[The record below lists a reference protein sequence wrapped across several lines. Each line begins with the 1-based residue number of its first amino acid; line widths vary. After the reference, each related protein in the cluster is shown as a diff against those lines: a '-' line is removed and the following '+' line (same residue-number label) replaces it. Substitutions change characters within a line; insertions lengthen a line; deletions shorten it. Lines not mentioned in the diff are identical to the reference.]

1 MLRIKYEMLAFHH
14 VAGRATGR
22 IPLSCI
28 LAIALV
34 LPAFMMTS
42 PFHQAFADGLFREEF
57 EASLEGRD
65 ARLSVT
71 INPPVL
77 TTETSQDA
85 FVELRLFDDINNE
98 TIKFST
104 FAIEMEKGI
113 GGVAPP
119 LYKEVF
125 HTESGLLTL
134 RFQPQ
139 EGDVTVFA
147 NRDQLLDAWTA
158 DPGGTI
164 NIRGPIL
171 LEGGLYHFGIE
182 ILGIDSPRELFPP
195 GQSVSFDSWL
205 SVGDVFNESVEYNG
219 INYNTTIISYY
230 DSVEEF
236 SFDEERKTFAWSMP
250 FDWNIER
257 IGQTNIFVH
266 EEVKIPKS
274 MEGIGDSLSFVASV
288 NNDPISG
295 SKILVD
301 PYTSESELILHYLL
315 SKPDILS
322 LAEKVPDNESRMTFT
337 LTPSANSTSGTTT
350 ETATDTGGIGVT
362 LQWTPDPL
370 DASTGSTV
378 KLDFHDG
385 FSGARLDDVDVLYSL
400 RILELEG
407 NEVFSL
413 PGLTANEGTDTQTI
427 DFPSNEEYRIEVR
440 VDGLAQD
447 GQGVDLTRN
456 GIARG
461 IVVVPEFPVGAVFAI
476 AGAVGAILVMQRFG
490 NRNQASGTS
499 LK

>member
-1 MLRIKYEMLAFHH
+1 MLRIKYELPPFHL

-22 IPLSCI
+22 IPVSCI
-28 LAIALV
+28 LAIVLILLV
-34 LPAFMMTS
+34 FMMTAL
-42 PFHQAFADGLFREEF
+42 FQQAFADGLFREEF
-57 EASLEGRD
+57 EASLKGRE

-77 TTETSQDA
+77 TTETRQDA
-85 FVELRLFDDINNE
+85 FVQLRLFDGITNE

-113 GGVAPP
+113 GGDEPP
-119 LYKEVF
+119 LYREVF

-134 RFQPQ
+134 KFQPQ
-139 EGDVTVFA
+139 EGPVTVFA
-147 NRDQLLDAWTA
+147 NRDPLLNAWTA
-158 DPGGTI
+158 DPSGAI

-182 ILGIDSPRELFPP
+182 ILGIDSAVELFPP

-219 INYNTTIISYY
+219 SSYNTTIISYY

-236 SFDEERKTFAWSMP
+236 SFDTERKTFTWSMP
-250 FDWNIER
+250 FDWNVDR

-288 NNDPISG
+288 NSDPISG

-322 LAEKVPDNESRMTFT
+322 LAEKVSDNESRMTFT
-337 LTPSANSTSGTTT
+337 LTPSANATTGTTT
-350 ETATDTGGIGVT
+350 EMGTDTGGIGVA
-362 LQWTPDPL
+362 LQWTPNPL
-370 DASTGSTV
+370 DANIESIV
-378 KLDFHDG
+378 KLDFSDG
-385 FSGARLDDVDVLYSL
+385 FSGERLDDVDILYNL
-400 RILELEG
+400 RILDLEG
-407 NEVFSL
+407 GEVFSL
-413 PGLTANEGTDTQTI
+413 AGQTASGGTDTQTI

-440 VDGLAQD
+440 VDGIVQD
-447 GQGVDLTRN
+447 GQAADRTRN
-456 GIARG
+456 GVARG
-461 IVVVPEFPVGAVFAI
+461 TVVVPEFPAGAMLAI
-476 AGAVGAILVMQRFG
+476 AGIVGAMLVVQKFG
-490 NRNQASGTS
+490 KRNPAAG

>member
-1 MLRIKYEMLAFHH
+1 MSFVI
-14 VAGRATGR
+14 ATV
-22 IPLSCI
+22 
-28 LAIALV
+28 LV
-34 LPAFMMTS
+34 LAAFVMIT
-42 PFHQAFADGLFREEF
+42 PFQQAFADGLFREEF
-57 EASLEGRD
+57 EASLKGRE

-77 TTETSQDA
+77 TTQTQQDA
-85 FVELRLFDDINNE
+85 FVQLRLFDGTTNE

-113 GGVAPP
+113 GGEAPP

-139 EGDVTVFA
+139 VGEVTVFA

-182 ILGIDSPRELFPP
+182 ILGIDNPRALFPP
-195 GQSVSFDSWL
+195 GESVSFDSWL
-205 SVGDVFNESVEYNG
+205 SVGDVFNRSVEYNG
-219 INYNTTIISYY
+219 SSYNTTIISYY
-230 DSVEEF
+230 DRIDEF
-236 SFDEERKTFAWSMP
+236 DFDPVRKLFTWSMP
-250 FDWNIER
+250 FDWDKTR

-266 EEVKIPKS
+266 EEVKIPKA
-274 MEGIGDSLSFVASV
+274 MGGIGDSLSFVASV
-288 NNDPISG
+288 NNDSLSG

-322 LAEKVPDNESRMTFT
+322 LAEKVPGSESLMTFT
-337 LTPSANSTSGTTT
+337 LAPSANATSGTTT
-350 ETATDTGGIGVT
+350 EMATDTGGIGVA
-362 LQWTPDPL
+362 LQWTPNPL
-370 DASTGSTV
+370 DTNTESIV
-378 KLDFHDG
+378 KLDFSDG
-385 FSGARLDDVDVLYSL
+385 FSGERLDDVDVLYGL
-400 RILELEG
+400 RILDSEG
-407 NEVFSL
+407 GEVYSMS
-413 PGLTANEGTDTQTI
+413 GQTASNGTDTQTI

-440 VDGLAQD
+440 VDGLVQD
-447 GQGVDLTRN
+447 GQAADRTRN
-456 GIARG
+456 GVARG
-461 IVVVPEFPVGAVFAI
+461 IVVVPEFPAGAMLAIAGIVGAVLIMQNFGKRNPA
-476 AGAVGAILVMQRFG
+476 AG
-490 NRNQASGTS
+490 